1 MRGCPD
7 HTVAANEGLLSCEWE
22 RSDCALQTAERR
34 SEAGAACLH
43 SGFFRAASAATWD
56 PFAPASALGSPHRH
70 GRGVRS
76 RADVLSCRFDGER
89 NADIQSAWA
98 HHLSPEGPP
107 LIRGQTD
114 YLKKCHTHLNAAEEQ
129 PWGLPSNERTLT
141 VSCNILS
148 HNLGSARWRKRFW
161 RIVAGAAFIL
171 PLELVI
177 FACFATIGQSLTGVS
192 Q

>member
-1 MRGCPD
+1 MWMREERLCFANSRTPLWGGGCMLTQWVLPCSICGD
-7 HTVAANEGLLSCEWE
+7 VRSLCSRICLRLS
-22 RSDCALQTAERR
+22 
-34 SEAGAACLH
+34 
-43 SGFFRAASAATWD
+43 
-56 PFAPASALGSPHRH
+56 APPWKG
-70 GRGVRS
+70 GVRS

-141 VSCNILS
+141 GSCTILS